1 MSRRKEREHM
11 KKKISKMTEKE
22 ILRQQMELLAE
33 KSNTCEADCLA
44 GITNSMLDIYSVL
57 EPKDSSVL

>member
-1 MSRRKEREHM
+1 M

-33 KSNTCEADCLA
+33 KSNTSKTISFT
-44 GITNSMLDIYSVL
+44 GIRFLR
-57 EPKDSSVL
+57 